1 MSLDRHHLL
10 CLHSAMEGLRL
21 GLCKFSGPSR
31 TALVYAKN
39 PGDPLCV
46 VDLQGLLH
54 GHEPRLREYFLDTD
68 EWQEGLPQP
77 EQVSFFDHAK
87 AKRLGLAGLVSLG
100 GRTRN
105 VAYQMWFT
113 EHHEDL
119 CAAGPT
125 RRWLELAMLQ
135 LSHNMSTE
143 DVLSLDTAA
152 SMLQG
157 MAPHAVHDCIVDERA
172 RAIGPDTRLRVSN
185 LLDAVIQISKTP
197 EEGAW
202 ARGLLVFV
210 EPMRLSRLNYL
221 ARFPRPERPRLDNC
235 KHVRKMLQTVERST
249 RLLVSDGELVIGVAA
264 AAELPLGSLCAQFD
278 GRHGLLSLD
287 GNLMCSFSDGA
298 FHSTNR
304 RPRLVFLEEALL
316 EWPLDPEQR
325 DSLFCAV
332 SRIVAVAGEQK
343 YGCALIL
350 DPHLPLL
357 PLRGHNLEVPLPLN
371 SEEHLGLAARLAKVD
386 GALHIGGARCQLA
399 SFACLMDGESFPGE
413 DRARG
418 SRYNSALRF
427 THAHPE
433 LLVVVVSSDR
443 PVSVIQRGVDL
454 SRPPVWPAVPSS
466 LKPQPTLAHWLEE
479 RSG

>member
-1 MSLDRHHLL
+1 
-10 CLHSAMEGLRL
+10 MEGLRQ

-31 TALVYAKN
+31 TALVYAK
-39 PGDPLCV
+39 GAADELRV
-46 VDLQGLLH
+46 VDPQGVLA
-54 GHEPRLREYFLDTD
+54 GHELRLKEYFLDTD
-68 EWQEGLPQP
+68 EWRRGLPEP
-77 EQVSFFDHAK
+77 EQVAFFDHAK

-157 MAPHAVHDCIVDERA
+157 MAPHAVHDYIVDERA
-172 RAIGPDTRLRVSN
+172 RAMGPDTRLRVSN

-202 ARGLLVFV
+202 ARGHLAFV
-210 EPMRLSRLNYL
+210 EPSRMSRVNFL
-221 ARFPRPERPRLDNC
+221 ARFPKPERPRLDNC

-249 RLLVSDGELVIGVAA
+249 RMLVSDGEHIAGVAMGG
-264 AAELPLGSLCAQFD
+264 ELPRGSLCALFD
-278 GRHGLLSLD
+278 GRHGMLDLD
-287 GNLMCSFSDGA
+287 GGLVCSFSDGA

-304 RPRLVFLEEALL
+304 KPRLVFLEEALL

-325 DSLFCAV
+325 DELFHAV
-332 SRIVAVAGEQK
+332 SLLVAAAGEQK

-357 PLRGHNLEVPLPLN
+357 PLRGHSLEQPLALN
-371 SEEHLGLAARLAKVD
+371 SEESLALAARLAKVD
-386 GALHIGGARCQLA
+386 GALHIGGKRCQLA
-399 SFACLMDGESFPGE
+399 SFACLMDGASFPGE

-418 SRYNSALRF
+418 ARYNSALRF

-454 SRPPVWPAVPSS
+454 SKPPVWPPVPSS
-466 LKPQPTLAHWLEE
+466 LRPPPTLAQCLEG
-479 RSG
+479 RA